1 MTEKDKKA
9 LILVELMLGD
19 PKVQI
24 IAQWKAAQQ
33 AMVDMRRQVGKTM
46 FEGDPELVTELDE
59 DLDSAMASDEQWDT
73 FWDDLNIGEMMDL
86 FTTVYADTYTEE
98 EIDALIEMCKTPTY
112 QLMRANNAGV
122 TAKCQEISNR
132 WMLNHSD
139 EIMKAMENMVGDSPF
154 AAGEEDE

>member
-1 MTEKDKKA
+1 
-9 LILVELMLGD
+9 
-19 PKVQI
+19 
-24 IAQWKAAQQ
+24 
-33 AMVDMRRQVGKTM
+33 M